1 MVEVFK
7 FNHKNEVP
15 LDRMIISYQEEHKSV
30 FLSQGSNT
38 VVITDIN
45 VNQITKTISCG
56 FSNDFILFLAAKSQ
70 KNPTKMVKMLDKKSS
85 KSSKIIENVTKMISR
100 LAFLFLRI

>member
-15 LDRMIISYQEEHKSV
+15 LDRIIISYQEEHKSV

-45 VNQITKTISCG
+45 GNQITKTIV
-56 FSNDFILFLAAKSQ
+56 N
-70 KNPTKMVKMLDKKSS
+70 N
-85 KSSKIIENVTKMISR
+85 
-100 LAFLFLRI
+100 